1 MKEILM
7 KYDEVKF
14 VMTQTGRPNDGTDP
28 TGFFNIEF
36 NIQLKPEDEWKK
48 KKISKEELLEE
59 MRISLRNFRVSI
71 LDLASRYR
79 IMWKNM

>member
-36 NIQLKPEDEWKK
+36 NIQLKPENEWK

-59 MRISLRNFRVSI
+59 MRGLLKNIRESISDS
-71 LDLASRYR
+71 ASRYR
-79 IMWKNM
+79 IM